1 MEKVLSIAGSDSTG
15 GAGIEADLKTFQ
27 EYGVFGFATIASI
40 VTMDPQAGWSHEVTA
55 METAL
60 VEKQMISAFAG
71 DPMDALK
78 TGMLGNE
85 DNIVQ
90 AAQMIQQQQVKN
102 VVIDPVI
109 ACKGTAE
116 ILQPKSVDAI
126 ITHLLPLADVVTP
139 NLVEAGI
146 LSGLGDLTS
155 VEAMK
160 QAAEKIHE
168 LGAKY
173 VVIKGGHRLPG
184 AKAVDLVYDGQ
195 SFLLLESDK
204 IATDFNHGAG
214 CTFSAAI
221 AAGLA
226 KGKPV
231 VESVR
236 LAKAFVT
243 AAIKEG
249 VVINPYVGHVWHG
262 AYTHAQDRMQ
272 EKAQQ

>member
-1 MEKVLSIAGSDSTG
+1 
-15 GAGIEADLKTFQ
+15 
-27 EYGVFGFATIASI
+27 
-40 VTMDPQAGWSHEVTA
+40 
-55 METAL
+55 
-60 VEKQMISAFAG
+60 
-71 DPMDALK
+71 
-78 TGMLGNE
+78 MLGNE

-184 AKAVDLVYDGQ
+184 AKAIDLVYDGQ

-249 VVINPYVGHVWHG
+249 VVINPYVGHV
-262 AYTHAQDRMQ
+262 
-272 EKAQQ
+272 

>member
-60 VEKQMISAFAG
+60 VEKQLIAAFAG

-90 AAQMIQQQQVKN
+90 VAQMIQQQQVKN

-173 VVIKGGHRLPG
+173 VVIKG
-184 AKAVDLVYDGQ
+184 A
-195 SFLLLESDK
+195 S
-204 IATDFNHGAG
+204 
-214 CTFSAAI
+214 
-221 AAGLA
+221 LA
-226 KGKPV
+226 RSK
-231 VESVR
+231 SR
-236 LAKAFVT
+236 
-243 AAIKEG
+243 
-249 VVINPYVGHVWHG
+249 
-262 AYTHAQDRMQ
+262 
-272 EKAQQ
+272 

>member
-1 MEKVLSIAGSDSTG
+1 
-15 GAGIEADLKTFQ
+15 
-27 EYGVFGFATIASI
+27 
-40 VTMDPQAGWSHEVTA
+40 
-55 METAL
+55 
-60 VEKQMISAFAG
+60 
-71 DPMDALK
+71 MDALK

-90 AAQMIQQQQVKN
+90 AAKMIQQQQVKN

-160 QAAEKIHE
+160 QAAEKIHQ

-184 AKAVDLVYDGQ
+184 AKAIDLVYDGE
-195 SFLLLESDK
+195 SFLLLESEK

-262 AYTHAQDRMQ
+262 AYTHAQSRMNEEAPQ
-272 EKAQQ
+272 

>member
-27 EYGVFGFATIASI
+27 EYGVFGFATIAAI

-60 VEKQMISAFAG
+60 VEKQLISAFAG

-126 ITHLLPLADVVTP
+126 ITHLLPLADVVP
-139 NLVEAGI
+139 LI
-146 LSGLGDLTS
+146 
-155 VEAMK
+155 
-160 QAAEKIHE
+160 
-168 LGAKY
+168 
-173 VVIKGGHRLPG
+173 
-184 AKAVDLVYDGQ
+184 
-195 SFLLLESDK
+195 
-204 IATDFNHGAG
+204 
-214 CTFSAAI
+214 
-221 AAGLA
+221 
-226 KGKPV
+226 
-231 VESVR
+231 
-236 LAKAFVT
+236 
-243 AAIKEG
+243 
-249 VVINPYVGHVWHG
+249 
-262 AYTHAQDRMQ
+262 
-272 EKAQQ
+272 

>member
-60 VEKQMISAFAG
+60 VEKQLISAFAG
-71 DPMDALK
+71 EPMDALK

-195 SFLLLESDK
+195 SFLLLESEK

-243 AAIKEG
+243 AAINEG
-249 VVINPYVGHVWHG
+249 VVINPYVGQVWHG
-262 AYTHAQDRMQ
+262 AYTHARDRMQ
-272 EKAQQ
+272 EEAPQ

>member
-195 SFLLLESDK
+195 SFLLLESEK
-204 IATDFNHGAG
+204 SLPISITGQ
-214 CTFSAAI
+214 AAPFQLRSLLVLQK
-221 AAGLA
+221 AN
-226 KGKPV
+226 P
-231 VESVR
+231 SW
-236 LAKAFVT
+236 KAF
-243 AAIKEG
+243 G
-249 VVINPYVGHVWHG
+249 
-262 AYTHAQDRMQ
+262 
-272 EKAQQ
+272 